1 MKKILIAEDRPSSR
15 ELIRTVLEGC
25 GYAVSEASDGRQ
37 AVEVAKRENPDLL
50 IVDLQMPALD
60 GLGVL
65 AELRRDERFADV
77 PIVALTASA
86 MHGDRERALEAGFTE
101 YITKPVNLRFLRE
114 EITRLL
120 SDRVANSGVR
130 DND

>member
-25 GYAVSEASDGRQ
+25 GYAVSEAADGRQ
-37 AVEVAKRENPDLL
+37 AVEVAKRETPDLV

-65 AELRRDERFADV
+65 AELRRDDHFADV

-114 EITRLL
+114 EIERLL
-120 SDRVANSGVR
+120 STRQTTPQ
-130 DND
+130 

>member
-25 GYAVSEASDGRQ
+25 GYIVFEAADGRQ
-37 AVEVAKRENPDLL
+37 AVDVARREVPDLL

-65 AELRRDERFADV
+65 AELRRDARFADV

-86 MHGDRERALEAGFTE
+86 MQGDRERALEAGFTE

-114 EITRLL
+114 ELTRILG
-120 SDRVANSGVR
+120 APAGPPMGGK
-130 DND
+130 

>member
-25 GYAVSEASDGRQ
+25 GYTVFEAADGRQ
-37 AVEVAKRENPDLL
+37 AVDVARREIPDLL

-65 AELRRDERFADV
+65 AELRRDERFAEV

-86 MHGDRERALEAGFTE
+86 MQGDRERALEAGFTE

-114 EITRLL
+114 ELTRLL
-120 SDRVANSGVR
+120 SVPATPPVGDK
-130 DND
+130 

>member
-25 GYAVSEASDGRQ
+25 GYEISEASDGRQ
-37 AVEVAKRENPDLL
+37 AVELARRENPDLL

-65 AELRRDERFADV
+65 AELRNDERFADV

-86 MHGDRERALEAGFTE
+86 MQGDRERALEAGFTE
-101 YITKPVNLRFLRE
+101 YITKPVNLKFLRE

-120 SDRVANSGVR
+120 NAGAVNE
-130 DND
+130 

>member
-25 GYAVSEASDGRQ
+25 GYSVCEAADGRQ

-86 MHGDRERALEAGFTE
+86 MQGDRERALEAGFTE

-120 SDRVANSGVR
+120 STPGVKT
-130 DND
+130 ND

>member
-25 GYAVSEASDGRQ
+25 GYIVFEAADGRQ
-37 AVEVAKRENPDLL
+37 AVDVARREIPDLL

-65 AELRRDERFADV
+65 AELRRDDRFADV

-86 MHGDRERALEAGFTE
+86 MQGDRERALEAGFTE

-114 EITRLL
+114 ELTRIL
-120 SDRVANSGVR
+120 DAPAAGPHVGGK
-130 DND
+130 

>member
-1 MKKILIAEDRPSSR
+1 MKKILIAEDRPSGR

-25 GYAVSEASDGRQ
+25 GYVVFEAADGRQ
-37 AVEVAKRENPDLL
+37 AVDVARREIPDLL

-65 AELRRDERFADV
+65 AELRRDARFADV

-86 MHGDRERALEAGFTE
+86 MQGDRERALEAGFTE

-114 EITRLL
+114 ELTRILGTPAGPP
-120 SDRVANSGVR
+120 VGGK
-130 DND
+130 

>member
-25 GYAVSEASDGRQ
+25 GYSVSEASDGRE

-86 MHGDRERALEAGFTE
+86 MQGDRERALEAGFTE

-120 SDRVANSGVR
+120 SPHVTTPL
-130 DND
+130 

>member
-25 GYAVSEASDGRQ
+25 GYIVVEAADGRQ
-37 AVEVAKRENPDLL
+37 AVDVARRELPDLL

-101 YITKPVNLRFLRE
+101 YITKPVNLRSLRE
-114 EITRLL
+114 ELTRLL
-120 SDRVANSGVR
+120 GAPVAGPPVGGQ
-130 DND
+130 

>member
-25 GYAVSEASDGRQ
+25 GYIVAEASDGRE
-37 AVEVAKRENPDLL
+37 AVDVAKRERPDLL
-50 IVDLQMPALD
+50 IVDLQMPSLD

-65 AELRRDERFADV
+65 AELRSDPRFADV

-86 MHGDRERALEAGFTE
+86 MQGDRERALEAGFTE

-120 SDRVANSGVR
+120 NA
-130 DND
+130 

>member
-25 GYAVSEASDGRQ
+25 GYIVVEAADGRQ
-37 AVEVAKRENPDLL
+37 AVDAAKRESPDLL

-60 GLGVL
+60 GVGVL
-65 AELRRDERFADV
+65 AELRRDARFAGV

-86 MHGDRERALEAGFTE
+86 MQGDRERALEAGFTE

-114 EITRLL
+114 QISRLL
-120 SDRVANSGVR
+120 SCPAGSAAGMPQG
-130 DND
+130 

>member
-25 GYAVSEASDGRQ
+25 GYTVFEAADGRQ
-37 AVEVAKRENPDLL
+37 AVDVARREIPDLL

-65 AELRRDERFADV
+65 AELRRDERFAEV

-86 MHGDRERALEAGFTE
+86 MQGDRERALEAGFTE

-114 EITRLL
+114 ELTRLL
-120 SDRVANSGVR
+120 SVPATPPVGEK
-130 DND
+130 

>member
-1 MKKILIAEDRPSSR
+1 MKRILIAEDRPSSR

-25 GYAVSEASDGRQ
+25 GYLVSEASDGRE
-37 AVEVAKRENPDLL
+37 AVEIAKRDNPDLL

-65 AELRRDERFADV
+65 AELRQDERFSDV

-86 MHGDRERALEAGFTE
+86 MQGDREKALEAGFTE

-114 EITRLL
+114 EISRLL
-120 SDRVANSGVR
+120 NL
-130 DND
+130 

>member
-25 GYAVSEASDGRQ
+25 GYSVAEAVDGRQ

-86 MHGDRERALEAGFTE
+86 MQGDRERALEAGFTE
-101 YITKPVNLRFLRE
+101 YITKPVNLRFLRQ
-114 EITRLL
+114 EINRLL
-120 SDRVANSGVR
+120 DTAGLESHD
-130 DND
+130 

>member
-25 GYAVSEASDGRQ
+25 GYTVFEAPDGRQ
-37 AVEVAKRENPDLL
+37 AVDVARRENPDLL

-65 AELRRDERFADV
+65 AELRRDERFADI

-86 MHGDRERALEAGFTE
+86 MQGDREKALEAGFTE

-120 SDRVANSGVR
+120 GAPVSESHD
-130 DND
+130 

>member
-25 GYAVSEASDGRQ
+25 GYIVCEASDGRQ
-37 AVEVAKRENPDLL
+37 AVEVARREHPDLL

-65 AELRRDERFADV
+65 AELRRDPRFAAV

-86 MHGDRERALEAGFTE
+86 MQGDRERALEAGFTE

-114 EITRLL
+114 ELTRLL
-120 SDRVANSGVR
+120 GAPAGPQVGGK
-130 DND
+130 

>member
-25 GYAVSEASDGRQ
+25 GYCVCEASDGRE
-37 AVEVAKRENPDLL
+37 AVNVARRENPDLL

-65 AELRRDERFADV
+65 AELRRDQRFVDV

-86 MHGDRERALEAGFTE
+86 MQGDRERAIEAGFTE

-114 EITRLL
+114 EIIRLL
-120 SDRVANSGVR
+120 SAAPARFPEKA
-130 DND
+130 

>member
-15 ELIRTVLEGC
+15 ELIRAVLEGC
-25 GYAVSEASDGRQ
+25 VYRVCEASDGRE
-37 AVEVAKRENPDLL
+37 AVEVARRDNPDLM

-65 AELRRDERFADV
+65 AELRRDERFATV

-86 MHGDRERALEAGFTE
+86 MQGDRERALEAGFTE
-101 YITKPVNLRFLRE
+101 YITKPVNLRVLRE
-114 EITRLL
+114 KIVRLL
-120 SDRVANSGVR
+120 ANGPEGQV
-130 DND
+130 

>member
-25 GYAVSEASDGRQ
+25 GYQVCEAADGRE
-37 AVEVAKRENPDLL
+37 AVDVAKRENPDLM

-65 AELRRDERFADV
+65 AELRRESRFADV

-86 MHGDRERALEAGFTE
+86 MQGDREKALEAGFTE

-120 SDRVANSGVR
+120 DR
-130 DND
+130 

>member
-25 GYAVSEASDGRQ
+25 GYEISEAADGRQ
-37 AVEVAKRENPDLL
+37 AVELARRENPDLL

-65 AELRRDERFADV
+65 AELRNDERFADV

-86 MHGDRERALEAGFTE
+86 MQGDRERALEAGFTE
-101 YITKPVNLRFLRE
+101 YITKPVNLKFLRE

-120 SDRVANSGVR
+120 NAGGV
-130 DND
+130 NE

>member
-25 GYAVSEASDGRQ
+25 GYSVCEASDGRQ
-37 AVEVAKRENPDLL
+37 AVDVARRENPDLL

-65 AELRRDERFADV
+65 AELRRDERFALV

-86 MHGDRERALEAGFTE
+86 MQGDRERALEAGFTE

-114 EITRLL
+114 EIVRLL
-120 SDRVANSGVR
+120 AANPDQPQSGIQ
-130 DND
+130 

>member
-25 GYAVSEASDGRQ
+25 GYIVFEASDGRQ
-37 AVEVAKRENPDLL
+37 AVDVARRELPDLL

-65 AELRRDERFADV
+65 AELRRDERFAEV

-86 MHGDRERALEAGFTE
+86 MQGDRERALEAGFTE

-114 EITRLL
+114 ELTRLL
-120 SDRVANSGVR
+120 GAPATPRVGGQ
-130 DND
+130 

>member
-25 GYAVSEASDGRQ
+25 GYDVSEASDGRQ
-37 AVEVAKRENPDLL
+37 AVEVARRENPDLL
-50 IVDLQMPALD
+50 IVDLQMPSLD

-65 AELRRDERFADV
+65 AELRSDPRFAEV

-86 MHGDRERALEAGFTE
+86 MQGDRERALEAGFTE

-120 SDRVANSGVR
+120 NA
-130 DND
+130 

>member
-25 GYAVSEASDGRQ
+25 GYAVSEAVDGRE
-37 AVEVAKRENPDLL
+37 AVEVARRVIPDLV

-65 AELRRDERFADV
+65 AELRRDDRFADV

-86 MHGDRERALEAGFTE
+86 MQGDRERALEAGFTE
-101 YITKPVNLRFLRE
+101 YITKPVNLGFLRE

-120 SDRVANSGVR
+120 NNAANPIASS
-130 DND
+130 

>member
-25 GYAVSEASDGRQ
+25 GYSVAEAVDGRQ
-37 AVEVAKRENPDLL
+37 AVEVARRENPDLL

-60 GLGVL
+60 GLVVL
-65 AELRRDERFADV
+65 AEFRRDERFADV

-86 MHGDRERALEAGFTE
+86 MQGDRERALEAGFTE
-101 YITKPVNLRFLRE
+101 YITKPVNLRFLRQA
-114 EITRLL
+114 INRLL
-120 SDRVANSGVR
+120 DTAGLESHD
-130 DND
+130 

>member
-25 GYAVSEASDGRQ
+25 GYSVAEAVDGRQ
-37 AVEVAKRENPDLL
+37 AVELAKRENPDLL

-86 MHGDRERALEAGFTE
+86 MQGDRERALEAGFTE
-101 YITKPVNLRFLRE
+101 YITKPVNLRFLRQ

-120 SDRVANSGVR
+120 DTAGLESHD
-130 DND
+130 

>member
-25 GYAVSEASDGRQ
+25 GYIVFEAADGRQ
-37 AVEVAKRENPDLL
+37 AVDVARREIPDLL

-86 MHGDRERALEAGFTE
+86 MQGDRERALEAGFTE

-114 EITRLL
+114 ELTRILG
-120 SDRVANSGVR
+120 APAAGPTGGK
-130 DND
+130 

>member
-25 GYAVSEASDGRQ
+25 GYIVSEASDGRQ

-86 MHGDRERALEAGFTE
+86 MQGDRERALEAGFTE

-120 SDRVANSGVR
+120 NV
-130 DND
+130 

>member
-25 GYAVSEASDGRQ
+25 GYGVCEASDGRQ

-65 AELRRDERFADV
+65 AELRRDERFAEV

-86 MHGDRERALEAGFTE
+86 MQGDRERALEAGFTE

-120 SDRVANSGVR
+120 SPRVTTSL
-130 DND
+130 

>member
-25 GYAVSEASDGRQ
+25 GYIVAEASDGRQ

-50 IVDLQMPALD
+50 IVDLQMPTLD

-65 AELRRDERFADV
+65 AELRQDERFADV

-86 MHGDRERALEAGFTE
+86 MQGDRERALEAGFTE

-120 SDRVANSGVR
+120 SPSETNV
-130 DND
+130 

>member
-25 GYAVSEASDGRQ
+25 GYSVSEASDGRQ
-37 AVEVAKRENPDLL
+37 AVDVAMRECPDLL

-86 MHGDRERALEAGFTE
+86 MQGDRERALEAGFTE

-120 SDRVANSGVR
+120 SPVPTKPA
-130 DND
+130 

>member
-25 GYAVSEASDGRQ
+25 GYIVAEAADGRQ
-37 AVEVAKRENPDLL
+37 AVDVARRENPDLL

-77 PIVALTASA
+77 PMVALTASA
-86 MHGDRERALEAGFTE
+86 MQGDRERALEAGFTE

-120 SDRVANSGVR
+120 GAPPETTKP
-130 DND
+130 